1 MEAGEVAETYRDSLF
16 VPSPPGN
23 SPDCFRTYEAVIA
36 GAVPLL
42 DGRPT
47 DYAWSGRFYAPGEGP
62 GNGGGG
68 EERQAWQRRLGG
80 GAAPFPAPLGMVFL
94 AEYEDPVTRRV
105 LDLAGFEQDRYSLVR
120 RGFGAQGSPSWEA
133 PWRSLLA
140 KAKAMGSEEWALRR
154 QLNARYFVSAITEAR
169 SMVQSALLEAA
180 S

>member
-1 MEAGEVAETYRDSLF
+1 MSNVFSPGWAPHARVIDRGGTFAGGPMEAGEVAETYRDSLF

-68 EERQAWQRRLGG
+68 EER
-80 GAAPFPAPLGMVFL
+80 V
-94 AEYEDPVTRRV
+94 
-105 LDLAGFEQDRYSLVR
+105 
-120 RGFGAQGSPSWEA
+120 
-133 PWRSLLA
+133 
-140 KAKAMGSEEWALRR
+140 
-154 QLNARYFVSAITEAR
+154 
-169 SMVQSALLEAA
+169 
-180 S
+180 